1 MEEIA
6 FDDIEALNAA
16 ISEEWSD
23 WGPEFELSQE
33 KINSFA
39 DLTGDHQWIHIDE
52 EKAKAGPFGTTIAH
66 GFFTLSLVPV
76 LSLML
81 EGSSGAR
88 LKGFQNVINYGGD
101 RLRFLAPVPAGS
113 TVHARTRMKEAK
125 EHKAGTLI
133 LTEIAIH
140 VNGSETPSVLYDSL
154 SLFQG

>member
-6 FDDIEALNAA
+6 FDDLDALNANV
-16 ISEEWSD
+16 SEEWSD
-23 WGPEFELSQE
+23 WGPEFDLSQE
-33 KINSFA
+33 KINAFA

-133 LTEIAIH
+133 LTEIAI
-140 VNGSETPSVLYDSL
+140 L
-154 SLFQG
+154 SLIHI